1 MVALVVEG
9 TSEWVTEWGL
19 VEAEVGREARLDGV
33 IPMLGAGP
41 GTVCPTAILMED
53 TDLAI
58 RTTAMAWDIPMVNS
72 HGKNGR

>member
-1 MVALVVEG
+1 VVEG
-9 TSEWVTEWGL
+9 TSEWVTGWGL
-19 VEAEVGREARLDGV
+19 VEAEVGGEAGLDGV
-33 IPMLGAGP
+33 IPMLGVGP
-41 GTVCPTAILMED
+41 DMVCPMAIPLEGTED